1 MLLLTLICPLMK
13 SLKYSL
19 PALAL
24 LLGLSSCGLYKK
36 YERPQDIQ
44 TEVFRPEQIAT
55 VGTDTTSL
63 AQLPWQELFTDV
75 QLQTLIRQA
84 LKQNVD
90 LLTASLSVKQAEA
103 QLRSARLSFF
113 PSLTISPSVTSR
125 KVEDT
130 PTSSSY
136 ELPIQASWQ
145 VDLFGSLLNSSR
157 ATQVQLLRAREYQRL
172 VQSRVIASVAN
183 GYYTLLMLDAQLA
196 LSQEAAKLA
205 QHTLEVMEAQKQYGR
220 VLESAVQSARANLHQ
235 VQASLPEIRRQIT
248 VAENALALLLGE
260 SPRSYQRGSLAS
272 QALPQDLGLGLPVQ
286 LLAQRPDVRVAEMAL
301 ANCYYQTNIAR
312 STFYPALTISGSV
325 GWMGTLGTA
334 VANPMKFVANAV
346 GALAQPIFARGKL
359 VAGLKVAQVEQEKTL
374 LAFQQSLY
382 NAGAEVSNALA
393 LYEASRARVAEEA
406 LQLASLK
413 ENVSITETLFKSGR
427 SSSYLE
433 VITAQQALLQ
443 AQLTEVR
450 DRFSQMQAVVNLY
463 NALGGGA

>member
-1 MLLLTLICPLMK
+1 MK
-13 SLKYSL
+13 KLKYSL
-19 PALAL
+19 PALVL
-24 LLGLSSCGLYKK
+24 LFGLSSCRIYQK
-36 YERPQDIQ
+36 YERPQGID
-44 TEVFRPEQIAT
+44 TKVYRADQISASAT
-55 VGTDTTSL
+55 DSTSL
-63 AQLPWQELFTDV
+63 AQLPWQELFTDAP
-75 QLQTLIRQA
+75 LQALIQQA

-90 LLTASLSVKQAEA
+90 LLTASLSVRQAEA
-103 QLRSARLSFF
+103 QLSSARLSFF
-113 PSLTISPSVTSR
+113 PSLSLAPSINTR
-125 KVEDT
+125 KTEGAKAT
-130 PTSSSY
+130 YGY
-136 ELPIQASWQ
+136 ELPVQASWQ

-157 ATQVQLLRAREYQRL
+157 ASQVQLLRAKEYQRL
-172 VQSRVIASVAN
+172 IQSRIIASVAN
-183 GYYTLLMLDAQLA
+183 SYYTLLMLDRQLT
-196 LSQEAAKLA
+196 LSQEAATLA
-205 QHTLEVMEAQKQYGR
+205 KSTLEVMEAQKQYGR

-235 VQASLPEIRRQIT
+235 VQASIPEIRRQIT

-260 SPRSYQRGSLAS
+260 SPRSYQRSSLEVQS
-272 QALPQDLGLGLPVQ
+272 LPQTLSVGLPVQ
-286 LLAQRPDVRVAEMAL
+286 LLAQRPDVRVAELAL

-312 STFYPALTISGSV
+312 SAFYPALTISGNA
-325 GWMGTLGTA
+325 GWTGALGTA
-334 VANPMKFVANAV
+334 VSSPMRFVASAV
-346 GALAQPIFARGKL
+346 GSLAQPIFARGRL
-359 VAGLKVAQVEQEKTL
+359 IAGLKVAKAEQEKAL

-382 NAGAEVSNALA
+382 SAGAEVSNALA